1 MEGPEKAF
9 AYAVKLLA
17 WRDRSICELERK
29 LLDRGFPAEVGADVV
44 ARLKKSGY
52 LDDRRFAERWAESA
66 VTNGRGY
73 GPRLSHELLRRG
85 IPREIVAEVIAGIA
99 ESYDEQKTLSALVAR
114 KFAGFDPKSASDR
127 DKKRVVDFLQR
138 RGFSTA
144 AIFRVFNSWAD
155 CQGDRRLSDLA

>member
-1 MEGPEKAF
+1 MEGPDKAV

-17 WRDRSICELERK
+17 WRDRSIAELELK
-29 LLDRGFPAEVGADVV
+29 LLDKGFSADVSADV
-44 ARLKKSGY
+44 IARLKKSGY

-73 GPRLSHELLRRG
+73 GPRICHELLRRG
-85 IPREIVAEVIAGIA
+85 VPREIVVEVIAGIA
-99 ESYDEQKTLSALVAR
+99 DSYDEQETLSALVAR

-127 DKKRVVDFLQR
+127 EKKRVVNYLQR

-144 AIFRVFNSWAD
+144 AIFSIFSALDD
-155 CQGDRRLSDLA
+155 CRGR

>member
-1 MEGPEKAF
+1 MEGPDKAV

-17 WRDRSICELERK
+17 WRDRSIAELECK
-29 LLDRGFPAEVGADVV
+29 LLDKGFSADVSADV
-44 ARLKKSGY
+44 IARLKKSGY

-73 GPRLSHELLRRG
+73 GPRICHELLRRG
-85 IPREIVAEVIAGIA
+85 VPREIVVEVIAGIA
-99 ESYDEQKTLSALVAR
+99 DSYDEQETLSALVAR

-127 DKKRVVDFLQR
+127 EKKRVVNYLQR

-144 AIFRVFNSWAD
+144 AIFSIFSAWDD
-155 CQGDRRLSDLA
+155 CRGR

>member
-1 MEGPEKAF
+1 MEGPDKAV

-17 WRDRSICELERK
+17 WRDRSIAELELK
-29 LLDRGFPAEVGADVV
+29 LLDKGFSADVSADV
-44 ARLKKSGY
+44 IARLKKSGY

-73 GPRLSHELLRRG
+73 GPRICHELLRRG
-85 IPREIVAEVIAGIA
+85 VPREIVVEVIAGIA
-99 ESYDEQKTLSALVAR
+99 DSYDEQETLSALVAR

-127 DKKRVVDFLQR
+127 EKKRVVNYLQR

-144 AIFRVFNSWAD
+144 AIFSIFSAWED
-155 CQGDRRLSDLA
+155 CRGR